1 MKLYD
6 KLMYL
11 HFHHAPRYTNYL
23 LTIEVI
29 DKNNI
34 WTETIEYV
42 FGEKMDAF
50 RELGDKLQWEVVDA
64 LALGDQVILRIREK
78 EEMKEYTIIK
88 SGIADLRGD
97 AVDWNKIKVNTKIL
111 VRDNEQEDWHKR
123 YFAKYENERVFAWC
137 CGGTSWSARDKAVL
151 GWKYA
156 ELAEEEEN
164 D

>member
-6 KLMYL
+6 KLMSL
-11 HFHHAPRYTNYL
+11 HLHHAPRYTNYL

-34 WTETIEYV
+34 CNETIEYV
-42 FGEKMDAF
+42 FDEEMDEV
-50 RELGDKLQWEVVDA
+50 RSLGDKLQWEVVDA
-64 LALGDQVILRIREK
+64 LKITDAYGGQIILRIREKEEEK
-78 EEMKEYTIIK
+78 EEMKEYTIDWSK
-88 SGIADLRGD
+88 VK
-97 AVDWNKIKVNTKIL
+97 VDTKIL
-111 VRDNEQEDWHKR
+111 VRDNEQEDWGKR

-137 CGGTSWSARDKAVL
+137 CGGTSWSARDNAVFS
-151 GWKYA
+151 WKYA